1 MSLYRRIGEEVAR
14 RADALWSV
22 ASALHAD
29 PETAFAEHRA
39 AALLSGELE
48 GAGFEVRRGVA
59 GLPTAFTARAGRG
72 RPVVA
77 FPLEYDALPGLGHAC
92 GHNLIA
98 AAGLGAALV
107 LDAVREGAEGTVL
120 AVGTPAE
127 EGGGGKA
134 LEVEAGVF
142 DGVDAALMFHPG
154 VYDWMR
160 APLTAQEQY
169 RVSFRGR
176 AAHPTGNP
184 TEGIDAL
191 AALIEL
197 FNVLS
202 ALGRRLPEGSHVQG
216 IITQGGTATNIVP
229 EYAEGRFGLRALTTA
244 ALDELAG
251 QLSTAAE
258 GWPWRPARWC
268 RWSGRACAMS
278 TSGTARRCPSGS
290 PGIWTGPGSPSP
302 RPRPASIWA
311 PPTSATSAAGCR
323 PSIPSSRSRAP
334 GARTTRRS
342 SPRPRPRSG
351 RGRCSSPWWRRW
363 PARRRTSWATRA
375 CAAGPGRG
383 CARPG
388 VEAWRSPRAV
398 SYGVYGKDVTLEGT
412 VSVPEVGAPV
422 LLTTWAYWPLPPRE
436 ITIRSCILMPEVT
449 GTWKP
454 WVCTIDGSVVKLQ

>member
-59 GLPTAFTARAGRG
+59 GLPTAFTARSGRG

-176 AAHPTGNP
+176 AAHPTGSP

-258 GWPWRPARWC
+258 GVALATGTVVSVERASVRYEHFRDSPALSERFAGHLD
-268 RWSGRACAMS
+268 RAGITLTGPASGVYLGSSDIGNVSGRVPAIHPFVAIMGAGGSDHTPEFAEAAASQRARQVLLAVVEALAC
-278 TSGTARRCPSGS
+278 TAADVLGD
-290 PGIWTGPGSPSP
+290 
-302 RPRPASIWA
+302 
-311 PPTSATSAAGCR
+311 AGL
-323 PSIPSSRSRAP
+323 
-334 GARTTRRS
+334 
-342 SPRPRPRSG
+342 
-351 RGRCSSPWWRRW
+351 RGRAWEGLRQ
-363 PARRRTSWATRA
+363 
-375 CAAGPGRG
+375 AGG
-383 CARPG
+383 
-388 VEAWRSPRAV
+388 
-398 SYGVYGKDVTLEGT
+398 
-412 VSVPEVGAPV
+412 
-422 LLTTWAYWPLPPRE
+422 
-436 ITIRSCILMPEVT
+436 
-449 GTWKP
+449 
-454 WVCTIDGSVVKLQ
+454 